1 MSTLLLY
8 LALTLRLVTVPA
20 YCPKECCC
28 GRWADGLFAS
38 NQGAQGRAVASSTY
52 PFGTRMFIPG
62 YGEVEVK
69 DRGPNVVEVFF
80 ESHQDALEWG
90 VKQLVVR
97 IDYAGRTK
105 IKRAG

>member
-1 MSTLLLY
+1 
-8 LALTLRLVTVPA
+8 
-20 YCPKECCC
+20 
-28 GRWADGLFAS
+28 
-38 NQGAQGRAVASSTY
+38 
-52 PFGTRMFIPG
+52 MFIPG